1 MYNKIINLYV
11 GEKKEK
17 KPWRWAGKLGQGVGG
32 AMENNGGHR
41 ELPARNNVVLLLW
54 HIQWSHSH
62 LKKM

>member
-1 MYNKIINLYV
+1 MWK
-11 GEKKEK
+11 KKEN

-32 AMENNGGHR
+32 AMENDGGHR

-54 HIQWSHSH
+54 HIQWSHPH